1 MGART
6 PDELRAY
13 RAARALKL
21 EVYRLINAHP
31 EAKADYRFRS
41 QLSEAAASNEMNTAE
56 GFRRFVPGTFAH
68 FLGIALGSR
77 EEVVRRVQD
86 GIDRGYFRASAC
98 TTAFELAAESGR
110 LTTALQT
117 YLRKRARDRDRRR
130 DRPRRRGG
138 RSSKKPRDEP
148 RT

>member
-6 PDELRAY
+6 LEELRAY

-21 EVYRLINAHP
+21 EVYRLVRAHP
-31 EAKADYRFRS
+31 EAQADYRFRS
-41 QLSEAAASNEMNTAE
+41 QLFEAAASNEMNTAE
-56 GFRRFVPGTFAH
+56 GYRRFVPGTFAH

-98 TTAFELAAESGR
+98 KVAFELGAESAR

-117 YLRKRARDRDRRR
+117 YLRKRANENRPKRGSRRKPKGSG
-130 DRPRRRGG
+130 DE
-138 RSSKKPRDEP
+138 SS
-148 RT
+148 T